1 MAGVTCGHA
10 AADAR
15 PVGTGARPWLAW
27 PPNDGARTA
36 VHVPGGSRIQVRL
49 VAATVALVAVVGG
62 GAGAWAHVDHQER
75 ERAEQ
80 AAVVRV
86 DDAVGSHDADV
97 TLWGASDATVG
108 RAVTATTREEA
119 GAALA
124 GLAEQAR
131 ATLTTSE
138 GKVADDAVRQA
149 LATALAE
156 ADAAAAAPGP
166 SVATA
171 RRVAATLGAAHAT
184 VAQAHAEWQQ
194 AQDAAAARAARPTT
208 PSGSGKA
215 GGSGTTTGTPP
226 SCETTYDGPPFYTSP
241 ATDGG
246 DGSNGKLPPSALT
259 AVSWDV
265 DPRGTPYYLRNDA
278 TAALER
284 LNVAFRARFGHDL
297 DLDLTYRDYATQV
310 AMREALGTVAAVP
323 GTSSHGTGLA
333 MDVPELPCEYGWGTP
348 QRDWLVANGPSYGWV
363 VPSWAR
369 QNGSNPEYWHF
380 EFRS

>member
-1 MAGVTCGHA
+1 MA
-10 AADAR
+10 
-15 PVGTGARPWLAW
+15 
-27 PPNDGARTA
+27 A
-36 VHVPGGSRIQVRL
+36 VVL
-49 VAATVALVAVVGG
+49 VGG
-62 GAGAWAHVDHQER
+62 GAGAWAHVDRRER
-75 ERAEQ
+75 ERDEQ

-86 DDAVGSHDADV
+86 DDAVGSWDGDV
-97 TLWGASDATVG
+97 SLWGASDAAVG
-108 RAVTATTREEA
+108 RAVTVTTRDAA

-124 GLAEQAR
+124 AVAEQAR
-131 ATLTTSE
+131 STLAATE
-138 GKVADDAVRQA
+138 GKVEDDAVRQA
-149 LATALAE
+149 LAAVLAE
-156 ADAAAAAPGP
+156 ADAASAAPGA

-171 RRVAATLGAAHAT
+171 RRVAASLAAADAT
-184 VAQAHAEWQQ
+184 VAQAHTQWQQ
-194 AQDAAAARAARPTT
+194 AQDAAAARAARPAA
-208 PSGSGKA
+208 PSGGSASGSGPGGGKA
-215 GGSGTTTGTPP
+215 PP
-226 SCETTYDGPPFYTSP
+226 SCETTYNGPPFYTSP

-380 EFRS
+380 EYRG